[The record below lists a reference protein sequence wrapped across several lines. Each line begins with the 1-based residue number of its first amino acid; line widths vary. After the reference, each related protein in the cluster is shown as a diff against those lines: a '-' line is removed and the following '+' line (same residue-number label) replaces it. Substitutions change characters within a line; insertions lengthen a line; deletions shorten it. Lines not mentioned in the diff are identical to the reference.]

1 LRKSEDEKI
10 LCASKT
16 RKEYR
21 IKIVVAG
28 DGGVGKTSLLNRYV
42 SDTFLTAMKMT
53 IGTDF
58 FSKVMERDNSVVKLQ
73 LWDFGGEKRFRFLL
87 PGYCKGARGV
97 LLAFDLNDFTTL
109 MSLDEWIQIVKE
121 NTTDPKILLVGTK
134 VDIAGG
140 VTEEEFIRDFCEKH
154 NIHEFI
160 PTSSKTGENVD
171 FVFQELVDRIL
182 APLIPEIP
190 LVPITPP
197 EILEPTTPLE
207 APEPTPLPEI
217 PEPINP
223 PPEIP
228 EPITPPEISKPI
240 IPPEIPEPTP
250 PPEIPEPIT
259 PRVIPEPTPPPEIPE
274 PITPRVIPEPTPPP
288 EIPEPITPRVI
299 PEPTPPPEIPKPII
313 PPEIPESIPV
323 PILSDIEF
331 TLEPGENKDWKIKLY
346 VLSRGGFGLRA
357 LKFLKNQ
364 SIEFEYV
371 FVDEL
376 DEKVANELRGILK
389 EKYGRHVSYPF
400 LIIDDK
406 KCLVGFDETEYAA
419 VFGIY

>member
-1 LRKSEDEKI
+1 MRKSKDENI
-10 LCASKT
+10 LCASTTK
-16 RKEYR
+16 KEYR

-42 SDTFLTAMKMT
+42 SETFLTAMKMT

-58 FSKVMERDNSVVKLQ
+58 FSKVMERQNSVVKLQ

-109 MSLDEWIQIVKE
+109 MSLDEWIQIIKE
-121 NTTDPKILLVGTK
+121 NTIDPKIILVGTK

-140 VTEEEFIRDFCEKH
+140 VMEEEFIRDFCEKH

-160 PTSSKTGENVD
+160 PTSSKSGRNVD

-197 EILEPTTPLE
+197 EILEPTTPLKP
-207 APEPTPLPEI
+207 PEPTH
-217 PEPINP
+217 

-228 EPITPPEISKPI
+228 ELITPRVIPGPTH
-240 IPPEIPEPTP
+240 PPEIPEPTP
-250 PPEIPEPIT
+250 PPEIPKPIIPPEIPEPIT

-274 PITPRVIPEPTPPP
+274 P
-288 EIPEPITPRVI
+288 
-299 PEPTPPPEIPKPII
+299 TPPPEIPKPII
-313 PPEIPESIPV
+313 PPEISESAPIPF
-323 PILSDIEF
+323 LSDIEF
-331 TLEPGENKDWKIKLY
+331 TLEPGENKDWRIKLY
-346 VLSRGGFGLRA
+346 VLSRGGFGRRA
-357 LKFLKNQ
+357 LDFLKNQ

-376 DEKVANELRGILK
+376 DETVANELREKLK

>member
-1 LRKSEDEKI
+1 M
-10 LCASKT
+10 CASTTK
-16 RKEYR
+16 KEYR

-42 SDTFLTAMKMT
+42 SETFLTAMKMT

-58 FSKVMERDNSVVKLQ
+58 FSKVMERQNSVVKLQ

-109 MSLDEWIQIVKE
+109 MSLDEWIQIIKE
-121 NTTDPKILLVGTK
+121 NTIDPKIILVGTK

-140 VTEEEFIRDFCEKH
+140 VMEEEFIRDFCEKH

-160 PTSSKTGENVD
+160 PTSSKTGKNVD

-197 EILEPTTPLE
+197 EILEPTTPLKP
-207 APEPTPLPEI
+207 PEPTH
-217 PEPINP
+217 

-228 EPITPPEISKPI
+228 ELITPRVIPGPTH
-240 IPPEIPEPTP
+240 PPEIPEPTP
-250 PPEIPEPIT
+250 PPEIPKPIIPPEIPEPIT

-274 PITPRVIPEPTPPP
+274 P
-288 EIPEPITPRVI
+288 
-299 PEPTPPPEIPKPII
+299 TPPPEIPKPII
-313 PPEIPESIPV
+313 PPEISESAPIPF
-323 PILSDIEF
+323 LSDIEF
-331 TLEPGENKDWKIKLY
+331 TLEPGENKDWRIKLY
-346 VLSRGGFGLRA
+346 VLSRGGFGRRA
-357 LKFLKNQ
+357 LDFLKNQ

-376 DEKVANELRGILK
+376 DETVANELREKLK

>member
-1 LRKSEDEKI
+1 
-10 LCASKT
+10 LCASTTK
-16 RKEYR
+16 KEYR

-58 FSKVMERDNSVVKLQ
+58 FSKVMERQNSVVKLQ

-109 MSLDEWIQIVKE
+109 MSLDEWIQIIKV

-140 VTEEEFIRDFCEKH
+140 VMEEEFIREFCEKH

-160 PTSSKTGENVD
+160 PTSSKTGENVE

-182 APLIPEIP
+182 APVIPEIP

-197 EILEPTTPLE
+197 EILEPTTLVP
-207 APEPTPLPEI
+207 PEPTTTLEI
-217 PEPINP
+217 PEPI
-223 PPEIP
+223 IP
-228 EPITPPEISKPI
+228 
-240 IPPEIPEPTP
+240 PPEIPEPTP
-250 PPEIPEPIT
+250 PPEIPEPII
-259 PRVIPEPTPPPEIPE
+259 PPPEIPEPTPPPEIPE
-274 PITPRVIPEPTPPP
+274 PIIPPPEIPEPIIPPPEIPEPIIPPPEIPEPTPPP
-288 EIPEPITPRVI
+288 EIPEPIIPPPEIPEPTPPPEI
-299 PEPTPPPEIPKPII
+299 PEPTPPPEIPKPIT
-313 PPEIPESIPV
+313 PPEIP
-323 PILSDIEF
+323 EF

-346 VLSRGGFGLRA
+346 VLSRGGFGRRA
-357 LKFLKNQ
+357 LDFLKNQ

-376 DEKVANELRGILK
+376 DEKDADELREKLK

-406 KCLVGFDETEYAA
+406 RCLVGFDETEYYSI
-419 VFGIY
+419 FGK

>member
-1 LRKSEDEKI
+1 MRKSEDEKI

-207 APEPTPLPEI
+207 APEPIT
-217 PEPINP
+217 

-228 EPITPPEISKPI
+228 EPIAPPEISKPI
-240 IPPEIPEPTP
+240 IPPEIPEPITT
-250 PPEIPEPIT
+250 PPEIPEPIA
-259 PRVIPEPTPPPEIPE
+259 
-274 PITPRVIPEPTPPP
+274 
-288 EIPEPITPRVI
+288 
-299 PEPTPPPEIPKPII
+299 PPEIPKPII
-313 PPEIPESIPV
+313 PPEIPE
-323 PILSDIEF
+323 PITTPPQHPEPNNPSELSAP
-331 TLEPGENKDWKIKLY
+331 TP
-346 VLSRGGFGLRA
+346 
-357 LKFLKNQ
+357 
-364 SIEFEYV
+364 
-371 FVDEL
+371 
-376 DEKVANELRGILK
+376 
-389 EKYGRHVSYPF
+389 P
-400 LIIDDK
+400 
-406 KCLVGFDETEYAA
+406 
-419 VFGIY
+419 

>member
-1 LRKSEDEKI
+1 M
-10 LCASKT
+10 CASTTK
-16 RKEYR
+16 KEYR

-58 FSKVMERDNSVVKLQ
+58 FSKVMERQNSVVKLQ

-109 MSLDEWIQIVKE
+109 MSLDEWIQIIKV

-140 VTEEEFIRDFCEKH
+140 VMEEEFIREFCEKH

-160 PTSSKTGENVD
+160 PTSSKTGENVE

-182 APLIPEIP
+182 APVIPEIP

-197 EILEPTTPLE
+197 EILEPTTLVP
-207 APEPTPLPEI
+207 PEPTTTLEI
-217 PEPINP
+217 PEPI
-223 PPEIP
+223 IP
-228 EPITPPEISKPI
+228 
-240 IPPEIPEPTP
+240 PPEIPEPTP
-250 PPEIPEPIT
+250 PPEIPEPII
-259 PRVIPEPTPPPEIPE
+259 PPPEIPEPTPPPEIPE
-274 PITPRVIPEPTPPP
+274 PIIPPPEIPEPTPPP
-288 EIPEPITPRVI
+288 EI
-299 PEPTPPPEIPKPII
+299 PEPTPPPEIPKPIT
-313 PPEIPESIPV
+313 PPEIP
-323 PILSDIEF
+323 EF

-346 VLSRGGFGLRA
+346 VLSRGGFGRRA
-357 LKFLKNQ
+357 LDFLKNQ

-376 DEKVANELRGILK
+376 DEKDADELREKLK

-406 KCLVGFDETEYAA
+406 RCLVGFDETEYYSI
-419 VFGIY
+419 FGK

>member
-1 LRKSEDEKI
+1 M
-10 LCASKT
+10 CASTTK
-16 RKEYR
+16 KEYR

-42 SDTFLTAMKMT
+42 SETFLTAMKMT

-58 FSKVMERDNSVVKLQ
+58 FSKVMERQNSVVKLQ

-109 MSLDEWIQIVKE
+109 MSLDEWIQIIKE
-121 NTTDPKILLVGTK
+121 NTIDPKIILVGTK

-140 VTEEEFIRDFCEKH
+140 VMEEEFIRDFCEKH

-160 PTSSKTGENVD
+160 PTSSKTGKNVD

-197 EILEPTTPLE
+197 EILEPTTPLKP
-207 APEPTPLPEI
+207 PEPTH
-217 PEPINP
+217 

-228 EPITPPEISKPI
+228 ELITPRVIPGPTH
-240 IPPEIPEPTP
+240 PPEIPEPTP
-250 PPEIPEPIT
+250 PPEIPKPIIPPEIPEPIT

-274 PITPRVIPEPTPPP
+274 PTPPPEIPKPIIPP

-299 PEPTPPPEIPKPII
+299 PEPTPPPEIPEPTPPPEIPKPII
-313 PPEIPESIPV
+313 PPEISESAPIPF
-323 PILSDIEF
+323 LSDIEF
-331 TLEPGENKDWKIKLY
+331 TLEPGENKDWRIKLY
-346 VLSRGGFGLRA
+346 VLSRGGFGRRA
-357 LKFLKNQ
+357 LDFLKNQ

-376 DEKVANELRGILK
+376 DETVANELREKLK

>member
-1 LRKSEDEKI
+1 M
-10 LCASKT
+10 CASTTK
-16 RKEYR
+16 KEYR

-42 SDTFLTAMKMT
+42 SETFLTAMKMT

-58 FSKVMERDNSVVKLQ
+58 FSKVMERQNSVVKLQ

-109 MSLDEWIQIVKE
+109 MSLDEWIQIIKE
-121 NTTDPKILLVGTK
+121 NTIDPKIILVGTK

-140 VTEEEFIRDFCEKH
+140 VMEEEFIRDFCEKH

-160 PTSSKTGENVD
+160 PTSSKTGKNVD

-197 EILEPTTPLE
+197 EILEPTTPLKP
-207 APEPTPLPEI
+207 PEPT
-217 PEPINP
+217 P

-228 EPITPPEISKPI
+228 ELITPRVIPGPTH
-240 IPPEIPEPTP
+240 PPEIPEPTP
-250 PPEIPEPIT
+250 PPEIPKPIIPPEIPEPIT

-274 PITPRVIPEPTPPP
+274 P
-288 EIPEPITPRVI
+288 
-299 PEPTPPPEIPKPII
+299 TPPPEIPKPII
-313 PPEIPESIPV
+313 PPEISESAPIPF
-323 PILSDIEF
+323 LSDIEF
-331 TLEPGENKDWKIKLY
+331 TLEPGENKDWRIKLY
-346 VLSRGGFGLRA
+346 VLSRGGFGRRA
-357 LKFLKNQ
+357 LDFLKNQ

-376 DEKVANELRGILK
+376 DETVANELREKLK